1 MLGACSRATSSL
13 LHPVQNAREFVTGG
27 WGHECKDHC
36 GQGEG
41 GVAEEGADQ
50 GEEWQSRK
58 KEGIPGPD
66 PPATLRTGQLFTE

>member
-41 GVAEEGADQ
+41 GVAEEGAILSQVREASDV
-50 GEEWQSRK
+50 
-58 KEGIPGPD
+58 
-66 PPATLRTGQLFTE
+66 QLANIL